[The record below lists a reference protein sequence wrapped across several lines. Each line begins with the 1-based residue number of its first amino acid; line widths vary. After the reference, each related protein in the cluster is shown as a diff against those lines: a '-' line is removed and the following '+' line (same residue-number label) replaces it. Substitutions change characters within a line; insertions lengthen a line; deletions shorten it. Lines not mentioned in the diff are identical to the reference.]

1 MLETCVIIL
10 GEVFMGTGRREEE
23 DFMGEIEKH
32 ENIYNLKEESEL
44 AVKDLEVFNIFLLR
58 KLKKIF

>member
-1 MLETCVIIL
+1 
-10 GEVFMGTGRREEE
+10 MGTGRREEE